1 MNYLKP
7 QFPNPNDV
15 FASEGGLAPVEQSG
29 LLTWLAS
36 RPSTA
41 IIQNA
46 MQRDLAARCEA
57 QLAYNELQ
65 RVGLI
70 SAAEAQLAKDNP
82 QAAERFKAITDAYTM
97 KVLYRMMGGDKHYG
111 G

>member
-1 MNYLKP
+1 MSYLES

-15 FASEGGLAPVEQSG
+15 FAPKGGLTPMEHPSF
-29 LLTWLAS
+29 LSWLAS

-46 MQRDLAARCEA
+46 MQQDLTDRCET
-57 QLAYNELQ
+57 QLAYNALQ

-70 SAAEAQLAKDNP
+70 SATEAQLAKDNP
-82 QAAERFKAITDAYTM
+82 QAAGRFKALADAYTM
-97 KVLYRMMGGDKHYG
+97 
-111 G
+111 